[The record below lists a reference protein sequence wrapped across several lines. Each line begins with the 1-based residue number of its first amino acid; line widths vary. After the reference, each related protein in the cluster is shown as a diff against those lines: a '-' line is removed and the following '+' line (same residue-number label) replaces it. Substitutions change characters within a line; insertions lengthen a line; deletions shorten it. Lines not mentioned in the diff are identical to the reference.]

1 MLQIGDNI
9 LIFDGGMGSEL
20 ELRGLDMNRGADL
33 NIEAPDA
40 IKEIHKAYSHADF
53 ITTNTFGV
61 NRLKYHGSYTLKEV
75 CDAAIENAKSAGKK
89 VMFDIGPTGQMLKP
103 IGMLT
108 FDEAY
113 ECFKEVVL
121 LSKDKVDGYILETFS
136 DLYEIKAA
144 ILAVKENSDLPCF
157 ATMTFDKTGR
167 TLTGSTPEIVVNT
180 LEGLGVDA
188 LGCNCGLGP
197 DALHDVIERMINV
210 SHTPIIIQPN
220 RDLPEIKNGK
230 TYYRMSKEEFYKE
243 MECYINDGV
252 SIVGGCCGTTP
263 EFIKLLANY
272 KSRKINKKNIKYKTL
287 VNSATEIVNIDGVIC
302 CGERLNPTGKKKLKE
317 KIIAGEFDYLVEE
330 AIRQVDNGAKVLDLN
345 LGVPK
350 TDEVTN
356 MKNVVPQIQEYC
368 QAPLQIDSSNKDAL
382 EMGCRYYNGIPIIN
396 SVNGEE
402 AVMERVFPIAKKYGA
417 CVVGLA
423 LDENGVPP
431 TAEKRFEIAKR
442 IVKRA
447 EEYGIPKEKLI
458 IDTLVLTASSE
469 QVLVQETLK
478 GLTLVRSL
486 GVKTCLGVSNVS
498 FGLPN
503 RGMLNKNFL
512 AMAIYAGLNMPIMNP
527 MDQEM
532 MGTIDATNVL
542 LNRDEGSM
550 TYINKYNNVVIE
562 NTFVSKTSNSVSN
575 EKNGELNLFD
585 AVCRGLKNEIKNL
598 TISELESHDPMYV
611 INDILIKALGK
622 VGDDY
627 SKGNLYLPQLIA
639 SAEAAK
645 IAFQAISDKF
655 PKDDSKSK
663 GDIVMCTVKGDVH
676 DIGKNICKV
685 VLESYGYNVI
695 DLGKDTPI
703 DVVVDAYNKY
713 HPLVI
718 GLSALMTTSVI
729 EMENTIKALRNVGC
743 KAKIF
748 VGGAVVTQDIANE
761 IKADYY
767 SEDALALVTMIE
779 DLIEKGIIK
788 KY

>member
-1 MLQIGDNI
+1 MLQLDKNI

-20 ELRGLDMNRGADL
+20 EARGLDMNKGADL
-33 NIEAPDA
+33 NIEAPLDIKA
-40 IKEIHKAYSHADF
+40 IHLAYKNADF

-61 NRLKYHGSYTLKEV
+61 NRLKYHGKYNLEDV
-75 CDAAIENAKSAGKK
+75 INAAIDNARVTGKN

-113 ECFKEVVL
+113 ETFKEVVL

-144 ILAVKENSDLPCF
+144 ILAVKENSDKPVF
-157 ATMTFDKTGR
+157 ATMTFDKTSR

-197 DALHDVIERMINV
+197 DALKDVIDRMIKCA
-210 SHTPIIIQPN
+210 HKPILIQPN
-220 RDLPEIKNGK
+220 RDLPQIKNGK
-230 TYYRMSKEEFYKE
+230 TFYSMEKEVFHKE
-243 MECYINDGV
+243 MEYYVNGGV

-263 EFIKLLANY
+263 EFINLLCNY
-272 KSRKINKKNIKYKTL
+272 RERKINKRNNPYKTL
-287 VNSATEIVNIDGVIC
+287 VNSATELVEIDSVIC

-317 KIIAGEFDYLVEE
+317 MITNGEFDYLVEE
-330 AIRQVDNGAKVLDLN
+330 AIKQVDNGAKVLDLN

-350 TDEVTN
+350 TDEVGN
-356 MKNVVPQIQEYC
+356 MKNVVPKIQEYC

-402 AVMERVFPIAKKYGA
+402 AVMARVFPIAKKYGA

-423 LDENGVPP
+423 LDEHGVPK
-431 TAEKRFEIAKR
+431 TAEERFEIAKR
-442 IVKRA
+442 IIKRA
-447 EEYGIPKEKLI
+447 SEYGIPKERII

-478 GLTLVRSL
+478 GLSLVRSL

-503 RGMLNKNFL
+503 RPMLNKNFL

-527 MDQEM
+527 SDQEM

-550 TYINKYNNVVIE
+550 TYINKYNNVVIQ
-562 NTFVSKTSNSVSN
+562 NTYVSN
-575 EKNGELNLFD
+575 GKEQQQSLGGTINLYD

-598 TISELESHDPMYV
+598 TEKELESNDAMYV
-611 INDILIKALGK
+611 INEILIKALGK

-627 SKGNLYLPQLIA
+627 SKGTLYLPQLIA

-645 IAFQAISDKF
+645 LAFATISDKF
-655 PKDDSKSK
+655 PKDKSKSK
-663 GDIVMCTVKGDVH
+663 GDIVMATVKGDVH

-703 DVVVDAYNKY
+703 DDVVNAYKKY
-713 HPLVI
+713 HPIVI
-718 GLSALMTTSVI
+718 GLSALMTTTVI
-729 EMENTIKALRNVGC
+729 EMENTIKALRSVGC

-748 VGGAVVTQDIANE
+748 VGGAVVTKDIAKE
-761 IKADYY
+761 INADYY
-767 SEDALALVTMIE
+767 SEDALELVTMIE
-779 DLIEKGIIK
+779 DLIAKGEIK
-788 KY
+788 EY